1 MDMIL
6 STVSAILLVM
16 LLGYGLSKKLL
27 IDTSFWQSVSKL
39 SYWILFPILIVRTL
53 ANATIDATLFL
64 PLLAILMV
72 GLLVVLIYSLLV
84 SRWLGLDGQ
93 STSSMVQGGIR
104 HNGFIGLAVLFDI
117 FGLSGQALGALIIA
131 VLVPPTNLISVF
143 SMTLLVR
150 KQHTQTAAELIMKEL
165 LRNPM
170 LIAVA
175 IGLLIN
181 FTGFSMPTI
190 LDQSMDLVSRAA
202 LPLLLLSVGASLK
215 VRALK
220 GNWPALSAALMGKL
234 IVFPAT
240 LLAGAVW
247 LNLPP
252 LVTVCLVVFGA

>member
-143 SMTLLVR
+143 T
-150 KQHTQTAAELIMKEL
+150 
-165 LRNPM
+165 
-170 LIAVA
+170 
-175 IGLLIN
+175 
-181 FTGFSMPTI
+181 
-190 LDQSMDLVSRAA
+190 
-202 LPLLLLSVGASLK
+202 
-215 VRALK
+215 
-220 GNWPALSAALMGKL
+220 
-234 IVFPAT
+234 
-240 LLAGAVW
+240 
-247 LNLPP
+247 
-252 LVTVCLVVFGA
+252 